1 MSQATPAKDV
11 VRPFFD
17 AIKGLACRLADR
29 WRDESEYEDIEEYR
43 KVLQEACT
51 PFNVQVTHML
61 RRPFGFVFTTPALPQ
76 PWAMKIL
83 ARRIRCEPSP
93 TRSKRSRERLHGR
106 SHT

>member
-1 MSQATPAKDV
+1 MSPPTTPARPMDV

-17 AIKGLACRLADR
+17 AVRDLARQVADR

-51 PFNVQVTHML
+51 PFNVQVTRML

-83 ARRIRCEPSP
+83 ARRIRCEPIP
-93 TRSKRSRERLHGR
+93 TARRSRM
-106 SHT
+106 SA